1 MEAVLSNLPLYL
13 EGFRTTLE
21 LTAISALVALVLGT
35 VLAALRVSP
44 VTPLRVAGATYVE
57 IVRNTPLTL
66 VFFFVVFV
74 LPRLGATFP
83 FFLSAVVSLS
93 VYTAAFVCEAVRSG
107 VNSVGIGQSEAARSI
122 GLTFGQSLGLVIL
135 PQALRSVIPPL
146 ISVFIALTKNS
157 SIAGVFFVGE
167 LFNVGRRLAT
177 ERPDAVVAVLLGVA
191 FFYLLITV
199 PAGVLAARLERKVA
213 FAR

>member
-1 MEAVLSNLPLYL
+1 VGAVIENLPLYL
-13 EGFRTTLE
+13 EGFRTTLV
-21 LTAISALVALVLGT
+21 LTLISGVAALVLGT
-35 VLAALRVSP
+35 VVAALRVSP
-44 VTPLRVAGATYVE
+44 IPPLRIAGATYVE
-57 IVRNTPLTL
+57 ILRNTPLTL

-74 LPRLGATFP
+74 LPRLGLILP
-83 FFLSAVVSLS
+83 FFVSALVALSA
-93 VYTAAFVCEAVRSG
+93 YTATFVCEAVRSG
-107 VNSVGIGQSEAARSI
+107 INSVGMGQSEAARSI
-122 GLTFGQSLGLVIL
+122 GLTFGQSLRLVIL
-135 PQALRSVIPPL
+135 PQALRSVVPPL
-146 ISVFIALTKNS
+146 IGVFIALTKNS

-199 PAGVLAARLERKVA
+199 PAGALAARLERKVA

>member
-1 MEAVLSNLPLYL
+1 MGAVLDNLPLYL
-13 EGFRTTLE
+13 EGFRTTLA
-21 LTAISALVALVLGT
+21 LTLVSGVAALLFGTAI
-35 VLAALRVSP
+35 AALRLSP
-44 VTPLRVAGATYVE
+44 IAPLRLVGAGYVE

-74 LPRLGATFP
+74 LPRLGAIFP
-83 FFLSAVVSLS
+83 FFVSALVALS

-107 VNSVGIGQSEAARSI
+107 INSVGLGQSEAARSI
-122 GLTFGQSLGLVIL
+122 GLTFGQSLRLIVL
-135 PQALRSVIPPL
+135 PQALRSVVPPL

-177 ERPDAVVAVLLGVA
+177 DNPDAVVAVLLGVA

-199 PAGVLAARLERKVA
+199 PAGVLAARLERRVA